1 MSIHNTIK
9 IILADDHEIFRD
21 GFTVMMKKQTG
32 IELVAEARNG
42 EQLLSLVARHLPDVV
57 LTDIKMPD
65 MDGIEATRIITA
77 EYPQV
82 GIIALSMFDDDNL
95 IIDMLEAG
103 AKGYLLK
110 NAQKK
115 EIIEAIKTVNRNEPY
130 YCNNTSQKLAR
141 LIAQS
146 HFHEGKPVKNAGFT
160 QRELEI
166 IQLICNQNSNKE
178 ISEELHLSVRTIEGY
193 REQILEKTNAK
204 NTVGIVI
211 YAIRHHIYK
220 P

>member
-1 MSIHNTIK
+1 MSTHNTIK

-21 GFTVMMKKQTG
+21 GFTVMMKKQTE
-32 IELVAEARNG
+32 IELIAEARNG
-42 EQLLSLVARHLPDVV
+42 EQLLSLVTRHQPDVV
-57 LTDIKMPD
+57 LTDIKMPV
-65 MDGIEATRIITA
+65 MDGIESTRIITA
-77 EYPQV
+77 KYPQV
-82 GIIALSMFDDDNL
+82 GIIALSMFDDDHL
-95 IIDMLEAG
+95 IIDILEAG

-130 YCNNTSQKLAR
+130 YCNNTSQKLAKM
-141 LIAQS
+141 IAQS
-146 HFHEGKPVKNAGFT
+146 HLHEGKPVKNAGFT

-166 IQLICNQNSNKE
+166 IQLICNQYSNKE